1 MEFISKMMNMMKMTH
16 IVLQDYSD
24 FLERTS
30 VRVATSIWRVRSH
43 VFLVF
48 TINGQNAVITSTTIS
63 KKNVFTSAHV
73 MMQLSVT
80 GQIMR
85 VSPDVTFAQSCGKSV
100 KVKFVSK
107 VYPTANSW
115 GFHTIPYMEPY
126 ICFIKMAT

>member
-1 MEFISKMMNMMKMTH
+1 MMKMTH

-24 FLERTS
+24 FLERAS
-30 VRVATSIWRVRSH
+30 VRVATSIWRVSSH

-48 TINGQNAVITSTTIS
+48 TINGQNAVIASTTIS

-107 VYPTANSW
+107 VYPTANLW
-115 GFHTIPYMEPY
+115 GFHTWNHTY
-126 ICFIKMAT
+126 AL